1 MLGHMFQ
8 YDVLMMLGQ
17 HDHYD
22 LGTIKRFL
30 LSVKSEASI
39 MLID

>member
-1 MLGHMFQ
+1 MIQ

-17 HDHYD
+17 YNHYD
-22 LGTIKRFL
+22 LGTIKRLL